1 MNQFPQTMLVH
12 TSNGVENRVVDHLQC
27 AATSRRKGIHATG
40 LTAVPKLREGEEIK
54 WTTNGECHIIQHP
67 VGRFVTSIRYEYEF
81 EQIKRIVEY
90 SDGDTFERY
99 VTRMPTPA
107 EFELEKAEHN
117 VYG

>member
-1 MNQFPQTMLVH
+1 MNVH
-12 TSNGVENRVVDHLQC
+12 TAKGIEERQVDFLR
-27 AATSRRKGIHATG
+27 ATVTAERKGIHATG

-54 WTTNGECHIIQHP
+54 WASNGDCHIIQHP
-67 VGRFVTSIRYEYEF
+67 VNRFVTAIRYEYEY